1 MRHQRTEMKG
11 SNPDGFFLKKLGER
25 EQLKDILIAMSCLVV
40 VNLTGILSPSLNV
53 DDYSQFGGDVSAW
66 AEGGRWLLGPLFEW
80 ITLSAHAPSLLS
92 LLGSILL
99 AATGFVIALA
109 LGARAGAT
117 RVLTAVA
124 FGGHPYFID
133 LMNFNTAVLAYPLAF
148 LMAATAVLISG
159 MGRRSL
165 AIPIGALL
173 FCFSLAIYQA
183 SLGLFASLFV
193 LLLGFKIALSSIK
206 KETNIPVSIWPLT
219 LIGFFGLLS
228 YAALTRF
235 VVSSSSKRLDLIST
249 TEDISNKFF
258 YLYYSLQ
265 NTLLT
270 TEVLLPG
277 VTKVILF
284 CLFLLA
290 GYSTLSY
297 AGRIASSAFKSFVF
311 FTAIIAALFLALL
324 AGYTP
329 TLPVHTGLPPRAM
342 LGHAVFTAAFIYLI
356 FSFGTRNARLAGF
369 VLSSILL
376 FQYAIISNELMYKQK
391 LLESL
396 DMSMAASL
404 HERISG
410 EPGYSPGKKYEIVYL
425 GEHRGPWRPQASVL
439 QSAFERDWSRRDIL
453 RLHGLDVV
461 TASANG
467 HAWAMEKKE
476 RLKIWPAQ
484 GSILVTEQLIVV
496 RFE

>member
-1 MRHQRTEMKG
+1 MK
-11 SNPDGFFLKKLGER
+11 KQGER
-25 EQLKDILIAMSCLVV
+25 EQLKDMLIAMSCVVV
-40 VNLTGILSPSLNV
+40 VNLTGIFSPSLNV
-53 DDYSQFGGDVSAW
+53 DDYSQFGGDASAW
-66 AEGGRWLLGPLFEW
+66 AEGGRWLLGPLFEGV
-80 ITLSAHAPSLLS
+80 TLSSHAPSFLT
-92 LLGSILL
+92 LLGSLLL

-159 MGRRSL
+159 VERRSV
-165 AIPIGALL
+165 AIPFGALL
-173 FCFSLAIYQA
+173 LCFSLAIYQA

-193 LLLGFKIALSSIK
+193 LLLGFKLALSFIK
-206 KETNIPVSIWPLT
+206 KGNNIPVSIWPLS
-219 LIGFFGLLS
+219 LIGCFGVLS
-228 YAALTRF
+228 YAALTHF
-235 VVSSSSKRLDLIST
+235 IVSSPSKRLDLLAS
-249 TEDISNKFF
+249 TEDLSSKFF

-270 TEVLLPG
+270 SEVILPG

-284 CLFLLA
+284 GLFLLA
-290 GYSTLSY
+290 GYSSLGY
-297 AGRIASSAFKSFVF
+297 ARRIASSPFKSLAFV
-311 FTAIIAALFLALL
+311 AGIIATLFLALL

-329 TLPVHTGLPPRAM
+329 SLPVHTVLPPRAM
-342 LGHAVFTAAFIYLI
+342 LGHALFTAAFIFLI
-356 FSFGTRNARLAGF
+356 FSFGTRNARLVGF
-369 VLSSILL
+369 FLTGVLL

-404 HERISG
+404 RDRITSDPNYATG
-410 EPGYSPGKKYEIVYL
+410 EKYEITYL
-425 GEHRGPWRPQASVL
+425 GEHRGPWQSQASVL

-461 TASANG
+461 TASENG
-467 HAWAMEKKE
+467 HAWAMKNKE
-476 RLKIWPAQ
+476 NLKIWPEQ